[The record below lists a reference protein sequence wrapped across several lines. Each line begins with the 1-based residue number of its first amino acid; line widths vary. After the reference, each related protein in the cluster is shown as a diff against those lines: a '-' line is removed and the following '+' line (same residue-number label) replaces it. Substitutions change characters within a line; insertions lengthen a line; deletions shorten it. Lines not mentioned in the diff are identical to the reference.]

1 MAGKLNGE
9 GLRAS
14 HRLVLE
20 YARLFQSPKLM
31 PTFKPPRGIKMRRV
45 CLLLSLAL
53 FMSSAVFAQGSAP
66 RTFRERTKDLQ
77 KLDGYLPLY
86 WDAEGGRLLLEITRF
101 NQEFLYQTSL
111 QTGVGSNPIGL
122 DRGQL
127 GSTHVVRFERAGPK
141 VLLVEPNQR
150 YRARSND
157 ANERR
162 AVEESFATSVLWG
175 FRVEASDGERVL
187 VDATSFFLRD
197 AHGVVETLKQT
208 QQGNFSLDETR
219 STIYLPRTKNFPLN
233 TEVEAMLT
241 FNSSEPGPL
250 VRQTTPTPQNLT
262 VREHHSFVQLPDDQY
277 RPRRYDPRVGN
288 IHIEFYDYATP
299 ITEPIEQRWIIRHR
313 LVKKDPTAAV
323 SEPVKPIIYYVD
335 PGAPEP
341 IRSALVEGASWWNEA
356 FEAAGFKNAF
366 QVKVLPADA
375 DPMDIRYNMIN
386 WVHRST
392 RGWSIGDNVNDPRTG
407 EIIKGNVTLGS
418 LRIRQDYLLGSGL
431 IPPFGEVSTRGGSG
445 NDLLRGGS
453 CDFGATL
460 DDGYLAALD
469 PSTDAAQMALARIR
483 QLAAHEVGHTLG
495 LEHNFAASTYAGRA
509 SVMDYPAPLV
519 EIKNGKLDLSNAYAR
534 GIGVYDKFAITYA
547 YAQAPPGAD
556 ASDENV
562 MLARIVE
569 DNVARGMLFLT
580 DQDARPFGGAN
591 PLASLWDNG
600 DDAVAMLRHEMEV
613 RRIGLSQFGLGNI
626 PEGTPLSLLE
636 AKLLPLYLHH
646 RYQLQAAVKTVGGL
660 YFTYSVK
667 TAHGVNPALVQ
678 QIIPAARQRDALS
691 AVLDTIKPDTLA
703 IPPRILDVIP
713 PRAPGFE
720 GNTIELFQKR
730 TDPAF
735 DPVGVATI
743 AADLA
748 VSALLEPHRAARLV
762 DYHSRNAANPDFQ
775 EVVSALLRRT
785 WYEPGAHDE
794 QQSQI
799 VRAVQSL
806 TVTRLMDL
814 AANDSASPQVRA
826 DAAHGLRELQERLK
840 QPGLF
845 SPPELAHRRST
856 LEDIERFLTRPDA
869 PRKRTQPLPAP
880 PSDPIG
886 AQPPP
891 Q

>member
-1 MAGKLNGE
+1 MK
-9 GLRAS
+9 
-14 HRLVLE
+14 
-20 YARLFQSPKLM
+20 
-31 PTFKPPRGIKMRRV
+31 RV
-45 CLLLSLAL
+45 CLLLSLVLLCSPAL
-53 FMSSAVFAQGSAP
+53 SARQERAAKN
-66 RTFRERTKDLQ
+66 FRDLTKDLQ
-77 KLDGYLPLY
+77 KLDGYFPLY
-86 WDAEGGRLLLEITRF
+86 WDASTGRLLLEIARF

-127 GSTHVVRFERAGPK
+127 GSTHVVHFERVGPK

-150 YRARSND
+150 YRARSTD

-175 FRVEASDGERVL
+175 FTVEAAEGDRVL
-187 VDATSFFLRD
+187 VDATSFFMRD
-197 AHGVVETLKQT
+197 AHGVSDTLRRS
-208 QQGNFSLDETR
+208 QQGNFSLDGSR
-219 STIYLPRTKNFPLN
+219 SAIYLPRTKNFPLN

-241 FNSSEPGPL
+241 FNSNDPGGL

-262 VREHHSFVQLPDDQY
+262 VREHHSLVQLPDDQY

-313 LVKKDPTAAV
+313 LVKKDPNAAV

-431 IPPFGEVSTRGGSG
+431 IPPFGEDSTRGGGSF
-445 NDLLRGGS
+445 DLLRGGS

-460 DDGYLAALD
+460 DDDYLAALD
-469 PSTDAAQMALARIR
+469 PSTDAAQMSLARIR

-495 LEHNFAASTYAGRA
+495 LEHNFAASTYDGRA

-534 GIGVYDKFAITYA
+534 GIGSYDKFAITYA
-547 YAQAPPGAD
+547 YAQAPPD
-556 ASDENV
+556 MDENV
-562 MLARIVE
+562 MLARLVQ
-569 DNVARGMLFLT
+569 DNVGHMLFLT

-600 DDAVAMLRHEMEV
+600 GDAVAMLRHEMEV

-626 PEGTPLSLLE
+626 AVGTPLSLLE

-646 RYQLQAAVKTVGGL
+646 RYQLQAAVKTVGGI
-660 YFTYSVK
+660 YYTYSVK
-667 TAHGVNPALVQ
+667 SGGGSPGFGSTQPAVYPAPTPVQ
-678 QIIPAARQRDALS
+678 QIIPAAHQRDALN
-691 AVLDTIKPDTLA
+691 AVLDTLRPDFLA
-703 IPPRILDVIP
+703 LPPRILDIIP

-720 GNTIELFQKR
+720 GNTIELFEKR

-762 DYHSRNAANPDFQ
+762 DYRSRNAANPDFH
-775 EVVSALLRRT
+775 EVVAALLRRT
-785 WYEPGAHDE
+785 WFEPDAHDE
-794 QQSQI
+794 QQSEI
-799 VRAVQSL
+799 ARAVQSL
-806 TVTRLMDL
+806 VVTRLMDL
-814 AANDSASPQVRA
+814 AANDAASTQVRA
-826 DAAHGLRELQERLK
+826 EATGGLRELQERIK
-840 QPGLF
+840 TMPGF
-845 SPPELAHRRST
+845 VTAPELAHRRAV
-856 LEDIERFLTRPDA
+856 LDDIERFLTRPDA
-869 PRKRTQPLPAP
+869 PRKRTAPLPAP

-891 Q
+891 N

>member
-1 MAGKLNGE
+1 MK
-9 GLRAS
+9 
-14 HRLVLE
+14 
-20 YARLFQSPKLM
+20 
-31 PTFKPPRGIKMRRV
+31 RV

-53 FMSSAVFAQGSAP
+53 LMSSSAAAVQERAP
-66 RTFRERTKDLQ
+66 KSYRDRTKDLQ
-77 KLDGYLPLY
+77 KLDGYFPLY
-86 WDAEGGRLLLEITRF
+86 WDAETGRLLMEIARF
-101 NQEFLYQTSL
+101 NQDFLYQTSL

-127 GSTHVVRFERAGPK
+127 GSTHVVRFERVGPK
-141 VLLVEPNQR
+141 VLLVEPNQK

-157 ANERR
+157 PNERR

-175 FRVEASDGERVL
+175 FTVEAAENDRVL
-187 VDATSFFLRD
+187 VDATSFFMRD
-197 AHGVVETLKQT
+197 AHGVADTLRQT
-208 QQGNFSLDETR
+208 QQGGFSLDQSR
-219 STIYLPRTKNFPLN
+219 SAIYLPRTKNFPLN

-241 FNSSEPGPL
+241 FNSNDPGGL

-262 VREHHSFVQLPDDQY
+262 VREHHSLVQLPDDQY

-313 LVKKDPTAAV
+313 LVKKDPNAAV
-323 SEPVKPIIYYVD
+323 SEPIKPIIYYVD

-366 QVKVLPADA
+366 QVRVLPADA

-418 LRIRQDYLLGSGL
+418 LRIRQDYMLGSGL
-431 IPPFGEVSTRGGSG
+431 IPPFGEDSTRGSDRF
-445 NDLLRGGS
+445 DLLRGGS

-460 DDGYLAALD
+460 DDDYLAALD

-495 LEHNFAASTYAGRA
+495 LEHNFAASTYDGRA

-534 GIGVYDKFAITYA
+534 GIGSYDKFAITYA
-547 YAQAPPGAD
+547 YAQAPPGGE
-556 ASDENV
+556 ENV
-562 MLARIVE
+562 MLARLVE

-626 PEGTPLSLLE
+626 PTGTPLSLLE

-646 RYQLQAAVKTVGGL
+646 RYQLQAAVKTVGGI
-660 YFTYSVK
+660 YYTYSVK
-667 TAHGVNPALVQ
+667 TSAVAYTAGQVNSASPHPVQ
-678 QIIPAARQRDALS
+678 QIIPAAHQRDALA
-691 AVLDTIKPDTLA
+691 AVLDTIRPDFLA
-703 IPPRILDVIP
+703 LPSRILDLIP

-720 GNTIELFQKR
+720 GNTIELFAKR

-735 DPVGVATI
+735 DPVNVATI

-748 VSALLEPHRAARLV
+748 VSALVEPHRAARLI
-762 DYHSRNAANPDFQ
+762 DYHSRNAANPDFK
-775 EVVSALLRRT
+775 EVLDALLRRT
-785 WYEPGAHDE
+785 WYEPAPRDA
-794 QQSQI
+794 QQAVI
-799 VRAVQSL
+799 ARAVQSL
-806 TVTRLMDL
+806 TVTRIMDT
-814 AANDSASPQVRA
+814 AANDSASPLVRA
-826 DAAHGLRELQERLK
+826 DATQALRELAERLK
-840 QPGLF
+840 APA
-845 SPPELAHRRST
+845 PNAPTENAHRRAT
-856 LEDIERFLTRPDA
+856 LDDIERFLTRPDA
-869 PRKRTQPLPAP
+869 PRKRTAP
-880 PSDPIG
+880 PPTPPGDPIG